1 MICNKCYQRV
11 TKWRSLYA
19 EQADV
24 YAMLMVAAPDLPVT
38 RQRHRPARDVVR
50 MAFSTHTCPQSSQSF
65 TFQVRLT
72 FTNEKG
78 RPETALIADAQVI
91 TLPLC
96 NHTMFRSDVPL
107 CVSLAHQNCAS
118 PR

>member
-19 EQADV
+19 EQADI

-50 MAFSTHTCPQSSQSF
+50 MAFSTPTCPSSF

-91 TLPLC
+91 T
-96 NHTMFRSDVPL
+96 VPFMQSHY
-107 CVSLAHQNCAS
+107 V
-118 PR
+118 PI